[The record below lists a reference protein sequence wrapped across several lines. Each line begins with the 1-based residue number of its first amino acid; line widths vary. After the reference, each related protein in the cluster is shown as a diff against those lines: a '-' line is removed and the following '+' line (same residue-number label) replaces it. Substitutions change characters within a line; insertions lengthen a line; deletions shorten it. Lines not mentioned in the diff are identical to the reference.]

1 MVPELPGVDGEGDGD
16 GDGEVD
22 DGDEDSGGVRLGES

>member
-1 MVPELPGVDGEGDGD
+1 LRDLRTRDSVGDGD

-22 DGDEDSGGVRLGES
+22 IARYVM